1 MSAENY
7 LGVKYPSLEEIL
19 EVMEEKNYRIFS
31 NEAKGFNLNLVGVR
45 TPEIEANEF
54 DDFIC
59 VFYRSNDNWVFVAFR
74 ATTDPGAYWL
84 KNPMNKMG
92 TAIVKEG
99 QYKSLWKKGKHLGK
113 YDALVQNKPITVYR
127 DADRDEYLDT
137 ENSEEETGLFGI
149 NLHRASEH
157 RESDDVNKWSAG
169 CQVVACP
176 LQFNYL
182 MQLVDKSAERYGD
195 SFTYTLINFSDFY

>member
-1 MSAENY
+1 MSEEY
-7 LGVKYPSLEEIL
+7 SGLEYPTLYDIL

-31 NEAKGFNLNLVGVR
+31 NEAKGYNLNLVGVR

-59 VFYRSNDNWVFVAFR
+59 VFYRSNSNWMYSAFR

-84 KNPMNKMG
+84 KNPMNEMG

-99 QYKSLWKKGKHLGK
+99 QYKSLWKKGKHRGK
-113 YDALVQNKPITVYR
+113 YDALVQSKSVTVVR
-127 DADRDEYLDT
+127 DADRDAIVDLESGT
-137 ENSEEETGLFGI
+137 EETGIFGI

-157 RESDDVNKWSAG
+157 DESPDVNRWSAG
-169 CQVVACP
+169 CQVLACP
-176 LQFNYL
+176 LQFDYL
-182 MQLVDKSAERYGD
+182 MALVDKSAERYGD
-195 SFTYTLINFSDFY
+195 SFSYTLINSNDFY